1 MLVGGRRSVSSNLT
15 LPGNGR
21 TFMQVMPRVGVMVG
35 VEEIRK
41 ALASSKL
48 CGVLT

>member
-1 MLVGGRRSVSSNLT
+1 MLVGGRTSVSNLA
-15 LPGNGR
+15 LPGNGG
-21 TFMQVMPRVGVMVG
+21 TFMQVMPRMVG